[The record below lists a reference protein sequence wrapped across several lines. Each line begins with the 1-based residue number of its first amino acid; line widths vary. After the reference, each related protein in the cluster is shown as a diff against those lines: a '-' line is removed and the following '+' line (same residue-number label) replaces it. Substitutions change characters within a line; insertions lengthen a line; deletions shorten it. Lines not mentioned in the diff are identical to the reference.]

1 MGTTQFRVLVAGLCF
16 ILVFISGFWLSRSGK
31 PYSAI
36 LLNAHK
42 LIGLAVLVYLAVAVY
57 QVNRATPLGAMEW
70 VAGVVAGLLFLST
83 IVSGGLV
90 SIDKAMPAAISI
102 MHKVLP
108 YLTVLSS
115 AVTLYL
121 LSRK

>member
-16 ILVFISGFWLSRSGK
+16 ILVFISGYWLSRSGK